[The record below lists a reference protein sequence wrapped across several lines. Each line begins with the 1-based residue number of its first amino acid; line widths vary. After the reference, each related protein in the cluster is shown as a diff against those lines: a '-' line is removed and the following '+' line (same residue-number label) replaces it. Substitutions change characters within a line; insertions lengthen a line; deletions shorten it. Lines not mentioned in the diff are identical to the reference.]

1 MRLDVR
7 RSVLVGALGGL
18 LAGMV
23 MALTEMIYG
32 WASTAHTAWDA
43 PMAIWAWLVGLNH
56 FGQPGNHI
64 GPIILG
70 LGGHLVHSMIVGV
83 IFVALLTAAR
93 LRNDV
98 SALVLGVAYA
108 LLSVAYGLV
117 LWVIMRYGI
126 LPLRD
131 STKALFTTSMVS
143 PQWVW
148 WLAHGL
154 FGITLGTVYATV
166 YATARRMRLRPL
178 AQVSRLREDA
188 PRAAA

>member
-7 RSVLVGALGGL
+7 RIVLVGALGGL

-43 PMAIWAWLVGLNH
+43 PMAIWAWLVGLNY
-56 FGQPGNHI
+56 FGH
-64 GPIILG
+64 
-70 LGGHLVHSMIVGV
+70 
-83 IFVALLTAAR
+83 
-93 LRNDV
+93 
-98 SALVLGVAYA
+98 
-108 LLSVAYGLV
+108 
-117 LWVIMRYGI
+117 
-126 LPLRD
+126 
-131 STKALFTTSMVS
+131 TTSMVS
-143 PQWVW
+143 PQRVW

-154 FGITLGTVYATV
+154 LGITLGTVYAT
-166 YATARRMRLRPL
+166 ACRMRLRPL